1 VGFPALLIDVVDHGR
16 WLLQRAT
23 GQRGANLLLAEL
35 GCELDVDAAI
45 NVSAA
50 IDALAD
56 LVRKVAELQAASGD
70 AQTLAKFLEMG
81 EKAVTAVS
89 AVTQLGQDLATLGQ
103 VTSEGANLAASDLA
117 KRLVDRIV
125 AEYLQGNVRSIYAFL
140 RTLGIIEIRTVGIS
154 NSLQQRRFVEIHW
167 PELWKS
173 LSDPKTLLDGAYD
186 WGKSTF
192 RYADLVPVIQDVMRE
207 LGIPA
212 ALYPLN
218 ALEAAD
224 MGSTWG
230 SHYATAENELALTV
244 LEQSGANGYMHFG
257 LSLHQLQKTTSGTN
271 TFGVALIP
279 KLLGEAAT
287 SIPIGSNTA
296 LTLQADLAG
305 SMSIEIWPDK
315 IEMVPPV
322 GREPIAARGAIRV
335 SLAPRDLSIGGLA
348 IEVPA
353 LAVLEIAHFSNV
365 VAAEIDAQ
373 RGHDF
378 YWETTLHGCTF
389 KLGSKSG
396 DGFINKVLPA
406 DISATFDLQLR
417 LSARDGIS
425 FKGSGVLEIP
435 IPVHKQIGPIFLDTL
450 FVSLSLGQ
458 GSGIGVTISASLAAA
473 VGPIAVAVEKVG
485 VTTQLQFPGA
495 GGNLGP
501 LNLSRPAFSPPT
513 LVGIGIDASGVS
525 GGAALGHNPATKSYS
540 GIGEIRFSD
549 IGLTAIALIATEIP
563 GGGFA
568 LYINIG
574 VVFSPAI
581 QLPYNFNLSGCGG
594 LLALNRTMDVEALRS
609 GLKNHTLD
617 SILFP
622 ENPIL
627 NATRI
632 ISDSERVFP
641 IEKDRFV
648 IGPMAKFGWSAQ
660 NIITADVA
668 IVIEVPQPIV
678 IALLGKIT
686 AKFPKPENAKCV
698 LHLDVLGVIEFEKK
712 EFAIDA
718 SLYDSHI
725 ASYDISGD
733 SAMRLNW
740 GTNKWAMSVGGFHPK
755 FSPPPKFPTLG
766 RVKLQLKSSDSFD
779 LSCTAY
785 QALTS
790 NTLQFGAALRL
801 HAEACGV
808 ELDGGMSAD
817 TLFVFS
823 PFQFTTDIHAHLSAE
838 YKGFDIASVSL
849 GMDLSGPSPW
859 HAKGKA
865 KVSVSR
871 FSTTARFSKTWGSD
885 NAISLPSVNPEPLF
899 IAELGREGNW
909 GSALIPGVVAVEAL
923 ASPIDKGTTVPAT
936 DTTPEQPFLVL
947 HPAGGLQLT
956 QRLLPLDIKLEKFG
970 NADITG
976 HSRFDFRLQLG
987 AATLEITAEDV
998 EDYFARG
1005 QFKDL
1010 SKSERLSKPS
1020 YEKFLAGKNARPSF
1034 PGVDGR
1040 VEPCPLEYESILF
1053 GIDNTASAQQANAAM
1068 PWTTFGKTASA
1079 AAWRHHALRNRGSV
1093 RFSVPGGGP
1102 RVGVAEEA
1110 YVIVQKATLTRDME
1124 IYADTKPLNQTKA
1137 EELLKEYEAANPATA
1152 GTAAVVPEFE
1162 VQEA

>member
-1 VGFPALLIDVVDHGR
+1 VAETISTID
-16 WLLQRAT
+16 
-23 GQRGANLLLAEL
+23 
-35 GCELDVDAAI
+35 DVLK
-45 NVSAA
+45 
-50 IDALAD
+50 ALA
-56 LVRKVAELQAASGD
+56 
-70 AQTLAKFLEMG
+70 
-81 EKAVTAVS
+81 
-89 AVTQLGQDLATLGQ
+89 
-103 VTSEGANLAASDLA
+103 
-117 KRLVDRIV
+117 
-125 AEYLQGNVRSIYAFL
+125 
-140 RTLGIIEIRTVGIS
+140 
-154 NSLQQRRFVEIHW
+154 
-167 PELWKS
+167 
-173 LSDPKTLLDGAYD
+173 
-186 WGKSTF
+186 
-192 RYADLVPVIQDVMRE
+192 
-207 LGIPA
+207 
-212 ALYPLN
+212 N
-218 ALEAAD
+218 ALA
-224 MGSTWG
+224 
-230 SHYATAENELALTV
+230 
-244 LEQSGANGYMHFG
+244 Q
-257 LSLHQLQKTTSGTN
+257 
-271 TFGVALIP
+271 
-279 KLLGEAAT
+279 
-287 SIPIGSNTA
+287 
-296 LTLQADLAG
+296 AG
-305 SMSIEIWPDK
+305 SEI
-315 IEMVPPV
+315 
-322 GREPIAARGAIRV
+322 
-335 SLAPRDLSIGGLA
+335 
-348 IEVPA
+348 
-353 LAVLEIAHFSNV
+353 
-365 VAAEIDAQ
+365 
-373 RGHDF
+373 
-378 YWETTLHGCTF
+378 
-389 KLGSKSG
+389 
-396 DGFINKVLPA
+396 
-406 DISATFDLQLR
+406 
-417 LSARDGIS
+417 
-425 FKGSGVLEIP
+425 
-435 IPVHKQIGPIFLDTL
+435 
-450 FVSLSLGQ
+450 
-458 GSGIGVTISASLAAA
+458 
-473 VGPIAVAVEKVG
+473 
-485 VTTQLQFPGA
+485 A
-495 GGNLGP
+495 GGNLGTSSIIVLLQRLGWNIP
-501 LNLSRPAFSPPT
+501 FGTPIGGSASSLVTAAQQARSLASSENVDTVALAGAIRGVVTELATIADDLDIGVANNIRADLAQQLPRQLCDLAVIRVLETQYPRVHAILTLLGVIYSGYEEATSAHRRNFLKKEMRWTLLRTLLSDPSRFLEHAFGWGTPAFDGGRLLDAVELLCRSFGMEAGRSPSPSDVPAPQQAQDGSLFFNFVEWPELSIGAELYRLSDDAGTIDVGIAIAPYIASEASGTFELDDGLSLTLDGALRLSGDVGLEFRRGQPVHLFVGGTPLPDGRLSAKLLAQPEGGLLTFGDQQGTHFSIPNAGVELAIDLMESSVRTAVALLLRHVRLVIARGNADGFVARLLPADPVESELDLEIGLDQERGFYFKGGGTLELTIPVHLALGPINIQSIYLAAGLADQQIAAAVGTSFSGSIGPITVAVERVGVRFVIDESPNASGIDLGALKLRAAFLPPT
-513 LVGIGIDASGVS
+513 GAGIAVDAGGI
-525 GGAALGHNPATKSYS
+525 T
-540 GIGEIRFSD
+540 
-549 IGLTAIALIATEIP
+549 
-563 GGGFA
+563 GGGFLEHKEEDSSYAGVLA
-568 LYINIG
+568 LNFGDIALTAVGLITTKLPSGNGYALFLNIG
-574 VVFSPAI
+574 VTFSPVI

-594 LLALNRTMDVEALRS
+594 LLAINRTFDVEAMRS

-622 ENPIL
+622 PDPIKS
-627 NATRI
+627 ASKI
-632 ISDSERVFP
+632 ISDSEMVFP
-641 IEKDRFV
+641 IEEGRFV

-660 NIITADVA
+660 NIIMADVA
-668 IVIEVPQPIV
+668 IVIEIPQPV
-678 IALLGKIT
+678 TIALLGKIT

-823 PFQFTTDIHAHLSAE
+823 PFHFTTDIHAHLSAE

-899 IAELGREGNW
+899 IAELGLEGNW

-947 HPAGGLQLT
+947 HPGGGLQLT

-970 NADITG
+970 SADVTG
-976 HSRFDFRLQLG
+976 PSRFDFRLQLG

-1005 QFKDL
+1005 QFKHL

-1020 YEKFLAGKNARPSF
+1020 YERFLAGKNARPSF

-1110 YVIVQKATLTRDME
+1110 YVIVQKATLTRAME